1 MLKIQG
7 QLGWQGGLGAAT
19 WVALAI
25 SGVGCSRSESAAGA
39 PSAPASAPAS
49 ATPVSTGI
57 RPEVVQNA
65 VNPKG
70 RPPYAGPTGTVR
82 GVVRVSGDTAPI
94 RDEVLA
100 QIGDA
105 CAGSRAFY
113 GPAFR
118 EGPGRALADALVAV
132 TGYEGYVPPRGEAVR
147 VEIDACAYKRRTYG
161 VMFGQR
167 LDVFNLDSQPYM
179 PRLLRTKTAAVMVAL
194 PRGEAIPLLPPKP
207 GRYALVDEMRSGP
220 HADVFVLQYPTFDIT
235 ELDGRFEITAVPVG
249 EVDVSALLPLTM
261 AAVKERVTVKAGETS
276 EVTLTI
282 AYERPKAEPAAKP
295 GASAPGP
302 VVH

>member
-1 MLKIQG
+1 M
-7 QLGWQGGLGAAT
+7 
-19 WVALAI
+19 
-25 SGVGCSRSESAAGA
+25 
-39 PSAPASAPAS
+39 P
-49 ATPVSTGI
+49 TGI
-57 RPEVVQNA
+57 RPETLQKA
-65 VNPKG
+65 VNPKA
-70 RPPYAGPTGTVR
+70 RPPYAGPTGTVS

-94 RDEVLA
+94 RDDVLA

-105 CAGSRAFY
+105 CAASRAFY

-147 VEIDACAYKRRTYG
+147 VEIDACAYKRRTYA

-179 PRLLRTKTAAVMVAL
+179 PRLLRAKTAAVMVAL

-235 ELDGRFEITAVPVG
+235 ELDGRFEITGVPVG

-276 EVTLTI
+276 EVTFTI
-282 AYERPKAEPAAKP
+282 AYERPKAEPPAK
-295 GASAPGP
+295 ASAPGP